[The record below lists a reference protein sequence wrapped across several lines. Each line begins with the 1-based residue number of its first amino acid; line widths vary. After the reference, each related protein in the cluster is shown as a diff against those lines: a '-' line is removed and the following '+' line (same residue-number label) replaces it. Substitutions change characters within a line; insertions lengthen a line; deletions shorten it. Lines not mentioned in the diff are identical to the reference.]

1 MRTRPC
7 DKVIRLGR
15 LRKATQ
21 FKKAADLI
29 HDLTEGGDVR
39 DTYVALC
46 VLAGIAASDVICC
59 AGLAEYPKGDNH
71 TEATGLLR
79 KVDNV
84 AARHL
89 STLLG
94 MKTKTEY
101 SHSIVTVDEA
111 KKAGRA
117 AEALL
122 DKAHR
127 AHAAAG
133 GAQ

>member
-1 MRTRPC
+1 MA
-7 DKVIRLGR
+7 
-15 LRKATQ
+15 LR
-21 FKKAADLI
+21 
-29 HDLTEGGDVR
+29 
-39 DTYVALC
+39 
-46 VLAGIAASDVICC
+46 VLAGITASDVSCC
-59 AGLAEYPKGDNH
+59 A
-71 TEATGLLR
+71 R
-79 KVDNV
+79 